1 MILLDTHVLVW
12 LSEASPRLG
21 SNATEQIDA
30 AFQADKLA
38 VSAIS
43 FWEVAM
49 LVSKGRIRMDM
60 DLSVWRNDLLEQGVI
75 ELPVTGEI
83 SIKAAGLESFHGDP
97 ADRLI
102 AATALQHS
110 LTMLTAD
117 EKLLSC
123 KLPMKRQNASK

>member
-12 LSEASPRLG
+12 LDEASSQLGSEAIV
-21 SNATEQIDA
+21 QIDA
-30 AFQADKLA
+30 AFQAGEIA

-43 FWEVAM
+43 FWEISM
-49 LVSKGRIRMDM
+49 LVGKGRIRMDM

-83 SIKAAGLESFHGDP
+83 GIRAANLESLHGDP

-102 AATALQHS
+102 AATAVQHS
-110 LTMLTAD
+110 LVLLTAD
-117 EKLLSC
+117 KNLLSC
-123 KLPMKRQNASK
+123 KLAVKRQDASK